1 MIILKIGG
9 AVITD
14 KSRGVKSSAKIEE
27 IKRVAEG
34 IAKNLEGKMILVHG
48 VGSFGHPYVEEFKL
62 KERKDLKGIIKA
74 HLECK
79 KLNLLVCEALMEQGL
94 NPYPIHPF
102 TFFKIENG
110 KIIFDHKFIEQII
123 EEGFIPVLHG
133 DMVYNVTDRK
143 FEVISGDEIVIELA
157 QIFDVK
163 KVGFATDVEG
173 VIINGKVADMIER
186 KDIHKILKVVEN
198 AKNKSDVTGGMKGKL
213 IAISK
218 LKVNTYIFHA
228 KYIDKFLRDE
238 HVGTLIR

>member
-14 KSRGVKSSAKIEE
+14 KSKGVKSSAKIDE
-27 IKRVAEG
+27 INRIAKE

-62 KERKDLKGIIKA
+62 KERKDPKGIVKA

-102 TFFKIENG
+102 SFFKIKDG
-110 KIIFDHKFIEQII
+110 KIIFDHRFIEQVM

-133 DMVYNVTDRK
+133 DMVYNATDRR
-143 FEVISGDEIVIELA
+143 FEVISGDKIVIELA
-157 QIFDVK
+157 QIFNAK

-173 VIINGKVADMIER
+173 VIINGKVAKIIER
-186 KDIHKILKVVEN
+186 ENINNILKVVEN
-198 AKNKSDVTGGMKGKL
+198 AKNKSDVTGGMRGKL

-218 LKVNTYIFHA
+218 LKVDTYIFHA
-228 KYIDKFLRDE
+228 KYINKFLKNE

>member
-14 KSRGVKSSAKIEE
+14 KSKGVKSSAKIDE
-27 IKRVAEG
+27 IKRVAKE
-34 IAKNLEGKMILVHG
+34 IANNLEGKMILVHG
-48 VGSFGHPYVEEFKL
+48 VGSFGHPYVEDFKL

-102 TFFKIENG
+102 TSFKIENG
-110 KIIFDHKFIEQII
+110 RIIFDHKFIEQIM

-133 DMVYNVTDRK
+133 DMVYNVTDRR
-143 FEVISGDEIVIELA
+143 FEVISGDKVVIELA
-157 QIFDVK
+157 QIFDAK

-173 VIINGKVADMIER
+173 VTINGKVAKIIER
-186 KDIHKILKVVEN
+186 KHIHKILKVVEN
-198 AKNKSDVTGGMKGKL
+198 AKGKSDVTGGMRGKL

-218 LKVNTYIFHA
+218 LKVDTYIFHA
-228 KYIDKFLRDE
+228 K
-238 HVGTLIR
+238 

>member
-14 KSRGVKSSAKIEE
+14 KSKGVKSSARISE
-27 IKRVAEG
+27 IKR
-34 IAKNLEGKMILVHG
+34 IAKEIANNLKDKIVLVHG

-79 KLNLLVCEALMEQGL
+79 KLNLLVCEALIEHGL

-102 TFFKIENG
+102 IFFKIKNG
-110 KIIFDHKFIEQII
+110 KITFDYEII
-123 EEGFIPVLHG
+123 ERIMDEGFIPVLHG

-143 FEVISGDEIVIELA
+143 FEVISGDKIVVELA
-157 QIFDVK
+157 QIFDAK

-173 VIINGKVADMIER
+173 VIVNGRVVRIIER
-186 KDIHKILKVVEN
+186 KNIFNVLKEVEN
-198 AKNKSDVTGGMKGKL
+198 AKNKSDVTGGMRGKL

-218 LKVNTYIFHA
+218 LKVDTYIFHA
-228 KYIDKFLRDE
+228 KYINKFLRDE
-238 HVGTLIR
+238 HVGTLIK